1 MVLGLGRTTAPV
13 LAPPKGILMLDY
25 LIVVASQFKFAE
37 PLRQGLEG
45 LGVELCEAESW
56 KEARDLLE
64 VDDNR
69 ASLAIIDAEL
79 VPDFAQSSAA
89 RPQLDPDTRWPIFL
103 ISEATPNSQLV
114 SDSYRAGFLGY
125 LSCDSPLE
133 ETLFRVRAY
142 LENSHPRHYTSTPRA
157 SVIGPVRLILRDD
170 DAAPLVSGLMINIS
184 RTGMMLRAVSA
195 PEVGTRVTVSFWL
208 PQELQPI
215 SLRGRVVWLEAQSG
229 SHTARSV
236 GIEYEETNATNQ
248 NALLD
253 HVLRAIEDQTA
264 N

>member
-1 MVLGLGRTTAPV
+1 MT
-13 LAPPKGILMLDY
+13 DY
-25 LIVVASQFKFAE
+25 LIVVASKFGFDE
-37 PLRQGLEG
+37 SLIRGLEG
-45 LGVELCEAESW
+45 LGVELCEVEGW
-56 KEARDLLE
+56 KEACNLLE
-64 VDDNR
+64 ADDNR
-69 ASLAIIDAEL
+69 ASLVIVDAEL

-89 RPQLDPDTRWPIFL
+89 SPQLEPGERWPAFL
-103 ISEATPNSQLV
+103 ISEETPSSQV
-114 SDSYRAGFLGY
+114 VADSYRAGFLGY
-125 LSCDSPLE
+125 LSCESPLE

-142 LENSHPRHYTSTPRA
+142 LENSHPRHYTSAPRA

-184 RTGMMLRAVSA
+184 RTGVMLRAISA

-215 SLRGRVVWLEAQSG
+215 SLHGRVVWLEAQTG
-229 SHTARSV
+229 SHTAGSV

-253 HVLRAIEDQTA
+253 HVLRTIEDQTA